1 MKTMKSFG
9 FFLMLLVL
17 GVGFSS
23 CGDDYESRL
32 PELLIKNPLEFESS
46 KDDITLS
53 QVFRNEDLTNYGISS
68 EVSWCDPWID
78 YETSTIY
85 VKVLGRGQSTDEDP

>member
-1 MKTMKSFG
+1 MKTKKSFG

-32 PELLIKNPLEFESS
+32 PELLIKNPLEFR
-46 KDDITLS
+46 I
-53 QVFRNEDLTNYGISS
+53 Q
-68 EVSWCDPWID
+68 
-78 YETSTIY
+78 
-85 VKVLGRGQSTDEDP
+85 